1 MRTRIVWT
9 AQERATVKAG
19 LVEVF
24 KTSLT
29 LTRKYALR
37 QAQMGLPFERR
48 RRITDQVGFYEQE
61 MIESA
66 RNAARTVV
74 HAEPETVCRSPYCEC
89 SVGECKN
96 GHVDMRGTSP
106 APRPAVAPL
115 PEPVTAGLGAT
126 LEQLID
132 LVADRVW
139 ARIQSRL
146 VTEKASASPGYD
158 AVIARAN
165 AQYRSQAPSEGR
177 APRVGVLICG
187 IRPHQGHAL
196 VRDFPALDITC
207 YDSDEARTKAVI
219 RRAHTFL
226 LTRFLSH
233 QVDERFKGSTPN
245 LHRLPGGY
253 SELREELTRLA
264 ATAVLKG
271 VEKC

>member
-29 LTRKYALR
+29 FTRKYALR

-74 HAEPETVCRSPYCEC
+74 HAEPETACRSPYCEC
-89 SVGECKN
+89 PVGECKN
-96 GHVDMRGTSP
+96 GHLDMRGTYP
-106 APRPAVAPL
+106 AQAPI
-115 PEPVTAGLGAT
+115 
-126 LEQLID
+126 EQLIKSELGSAFEHLID
-132 LVADRVW
+132 LMVDRVL
-139 ARIQSRL
+139 ARVQSRL
-146 VTEKASASPGYD
+146 ATEKASASPGYD

-165 AQYRSQAPSEGR
+165 AQYRSQTPSEGR

-187 IRPHQGHAL
+187 IQPHQGHAL